1 MDDNQKKNLICVCI
15 VALAA
20 ILILAIVSPIILLAI
35 VAILIYCIALLI
47 PHSLPHSYYDVGRDL
62 APIAIGVV
70 AFWLGYNGFLARLV
84 GSGPSEYY
92 NEGIKSSANG
102 DYETALKLYD
112 HSIAMNEKDADVWN
126 NKSYV
131 LTKLGRYDEAIV
143 AGERAVQLSP
153 SDIDIHHTLEEAIA
167 AKKKQV

>member
-35 VAILIYCIALLI
+35 VAIPIYCIALLI
-47 PHSLPHSYYDVGRDL
+47 PHSYGDVGRDL
-62 APIAIGVV
+62 VPIAIGIGIY
-70 AFWLGYNGFLARLV
+70 FWWKSR
-84 GSGPSEYY
+84 STTETYY
-92 NEGIKSSANG
+92 NKGIDFSASG
-102 DYETALKLYD
+102 DFEKAL
-112 HSIAMNEKDADVWN
+112 DAYNHAIDLDAKNANAWN

-131 LTKLGRYDEAIV
+131 LTQLGRYDEAIV

-153 SDIDIHHTLEEAIA
+153 GDIDIHHTLEEALA
-167 AKKKQV
+167 GKKKQV